1 MTRTAETTLDQTPPA
16 TPLAAEEISHLIETA
31 RAETYRAS
39 ESVPVKEV
47 GTFKAKSL
55 MDLAREAS
63 LKEARPD
70 PEPAPEVVAEAPEE
84 AAEAE
89 AQADDI
95 PEAELVAEPEAP
107 LAAEEP
113 PPSEPDTSEPAPA
126 PPEPAQPMI
135 DAEMLERVRAEAF
148 AAGQADARRA
158 DSEGPRQALAVLEA
172 AARALTSPPEGAM
185 VQLRASIAAS
195 VKQLA
200 SARAG
205 QAIDDLPEPFMT
217 RIEDLA
223 DRVHA
228 CASAPVLRLHPDDLD
243 AIADFVSQSDLLSG
257 MRMVASADL
266 ARGDVELTLDGLAVT
281 DRLEPLEGRR
291 RRMVFAH
298 GGIKPAAE
306 AKDALE

>member
-63 LKEARPD
+63 LKEVRPD

-89 AQADDI
+89 APADDI

-107 LAAEEP
+107 IAAEEP
-113 PPSEPDTSEPAPA
+113 PAPEPVPA

-158 DSEGPRQALAVLEA
+158 DSEGPRQALEVLEA
-172 AARALTSPPEGAM
+172 AARALTSPPDSAM

-291 RRMVFAH
+291 RRMVFSH

>member
-16 TPLAAEEISHLIETA
+16 APLGAEEISHLIETA

-63 LKEARPD
+63 LKEA
-70 PEPAPEVVAEAPEE
+70 EPAPEPPQEILHEEPPE
-84 AAEAE
+84 AEAE
-89 AQADDI
+89 AEDI
-95 PEAELVAEPEAP
+95 PEAELAHEPEEVVAQ
-107 LAAEEP
+107 EP
-113 PPSEPDTSEPAPA
+113 PTPEPDPA
-126 PPEPAQPMI
+126 PPEPAMPMI

-148 AAGQADARRA
+148 AAGQADARQA
-158 DSEGPRQALAVLEA
+158 HAEGPQQALEVLEA
-172 AARALTSPPEGAM
+172 AARALTSPPEAAM
-185 VQLRASIAAS
+185 AQLRASIATS
-195 VKQLA
+195 VKHLA

-205 QAIDDLPEPFMT
+205 MAIDDLPEAFMT

-228 CASAPVLRLHPDDLD
+228 CASAPVLRLHPEDLD

-281 DRLEPLEGRR
+281 DRLEPLEGHR
-291 RRMVFAH
+291 RRMVFSH

-306 AKDALE
+306 AKPAKDASE